1 MYLEFIPEGSQFC
14 PLLILSP
21 SIPEEA
27 EKLYQALTSLVADN
41 NAVVDIHGLPF
52 ISPVDGCRL
61 SAQVSAQDIDENIG
75 PVLIEKTKNHFTWKF
90 TCQAWEF
97 VLELL
102 YRFTEPDCSGCYQWL
117 DDTSKISVII
127 STMHRQW

>member
-1 MYLEFIPEGSQFC
+1 MYLEFIPEGSQHC
-14 PLLILSP
+14 PLLILYP

-27 EKLYQALTSLVADN
+27 EKLYQALTGLAADN
-41 NAVVDIHGLPF
+41 NAVVNIHALPF

-61 SAQVSAQDIDENIG
+61 SAQVSDENLG
-75 PVLIEKTKNHFTWKF
+75 TVLIENTKNHFTWQL

-102 YRFTEPDCSGCYQWL
+102 YCFTEPDCSGYQWL
-117 DDTSKISVII
+117 EPDDNTSNISVII
-127 STMHRQW
+127 STYYRQW

>member
-1 MYLEFIPEGSQFC
+1 MYLEFIPDGSQHC

-27 EKLYQALTSLVADN
+27 EKLYQALTILVADN
-41 NAVVDIHGLPF
+41 NAVVDVHDLPF

-61 SAQVSAQDIDENIG
+61 SAQVSDENLENLST
-75 PVLIEKTKNHFTWKF
+75 VLIDNTKNHFTWKF